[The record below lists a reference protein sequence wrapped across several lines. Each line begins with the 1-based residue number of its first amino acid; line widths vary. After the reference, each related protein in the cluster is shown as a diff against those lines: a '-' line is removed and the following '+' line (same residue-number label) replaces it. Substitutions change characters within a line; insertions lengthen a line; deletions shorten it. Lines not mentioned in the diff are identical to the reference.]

1 MPTVN
6 ERIARNEERI
16 LELQRDW
23 QTHLSEQTGHD
34 VRMRQTELAVDR
46 LIESQKS
53 ARRDEDNQYR
63 RLELRLQRQTVTV
76 AVVGVLIAAVSL
88 VVAFHGG

>member
-1 MPTVN
+1 
-6 ERIARNEERI
+6 
-16 LELQRDW
+16 
-23 QTHLSEQTGHD
+23 
-34 VRMRQTELAVDR
+34 MRQTELAVDR